1 MTMQIDIQSRKFS
14 LTRALRDHVERRM
27 RFISG
32 DRYDNIR
39 RVLVRLS
46 DTNGPRGGKDKRCLI
61 QLKLS
66 GQPDVVIEDTRSNL
80 YAAIDR
86 AAARVGQAVSRRLT
100 RQKQK
105 IRRRSAQKEQL
116 SYGILEADF
125 PAS

>member
-86 AAARVGQAVSRRLT
+86 ATARVGQAVARRLT
-100 RQKQK
+100 RQKHK
-105 IRRRSAQKEQL
+105 KRGRSAQKEQL

-125 PAS
+125 SAS

>member
-1 MTMQIDIQSRKFS
+1 MQIDIQSRKFS
-14 LTRALRDHVERRM
+14 LTRALREHVERRM

-46 DTNGPRGGKDKRCLI
+46 DTNGPRGGKDKCCLI

-66 GQPDVVIEDTRSNL
+66 GQPDVVIADTRSNL

-86 AAARVGQAVSRRLT
+86 ATARVGQAVARRLT
-100 RQKQK
+100 RQQHKK
-105 IRRRSAQKEQL
+105 RGRSAGKELLLYSTLDSEL
-116 SYGILEADF
+116 ST
-125 PAS
+125 S